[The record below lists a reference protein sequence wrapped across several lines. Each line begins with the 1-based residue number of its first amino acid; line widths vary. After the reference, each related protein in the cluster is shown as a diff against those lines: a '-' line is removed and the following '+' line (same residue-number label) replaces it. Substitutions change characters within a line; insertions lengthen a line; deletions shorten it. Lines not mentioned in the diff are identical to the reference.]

1 MGGVS
6 YMIPIV
12 VVAGLLIALAL
23 AFGGQPTEAGLV
35 VPDDSY
41 QD

>member
-1 MGGVS
+1 
-6 YMIPIV
+6 MIPVV
-12 VVAGLLIALAL
+12 VVAGLLIAL

>member
-1 MGGVS
+1 
-6 YMIPIV
+6 MIPVV